1 MRRYTLNL
9 LHTHKNIFILNVDI
23 HTSFDQGKWLLMPED
38 RILDIY
44 VEKLRS
50 VGVFLKSDRDGF
62 PKIDV
67 CFLLI

>member
-44 VEKLRS
+44 VKKSRP
-50 VGVFLKSDRDGF
+50 VGKGIKSYRARF
-62 PKIDV
+62 PMIDV